1 MACSFISGWGHKV
14 HPNNPPAVAWS
25 SESYWNLPPIFLAML
40 CWRSANGVASR
51 DVAPDRLQTVLHL
64 LAASDC
70 EGGGWGRRRGREEE
84 EEQQHPLLQ
93 FHFANFST
101 PFFNSH
107 LISACQHNTVLI
119 FIQNTTVGEKFFFF
133 LKKRKCL
140 YKDTDSIFFFK
151 CLNVTEYK

>member
-70 EGGGWGRRRGREEE
+70 EGGGDEAGGGAERRRRSSSIRCCSFTS
-84 EEQQHPLLQ
+84 QIFLLL
-93 FHFANFST
+93 FST
-101 PFFNSH
+101 
-107 LISACQHNTVLI
+107 LIWFLPVNIILFLYSYK
-119 FIQNTTVGEKFFFF
+119 IQLLVKSFF